1 MKRRNLLDVYK
12 RQEQIEAEN
21 GKLSGGAS
29 VVQEDYTSGGAVVGG
44 LQSPADTITMENI
57 RSGARLKLRYK
68 AAADSCVSLKV
79 GDKPA
84 VELALPKSEE
94 YTCLLYTSQ
103 VENVLGGEK
112 DLKALNDTLVAAGD
126 ALYPQAALLSVADTR
141 SFNTVSYTHL
151 DVYKRQGQRLA

>member
-1 MKRRNLLDVYK
+1 M
-12 RQEQIEAEN
+12 
-21 GKLSGGAS
+21 
-29 VVQEDYTSGGAVVGG
+29 QEDYTSGGAVVGG

-94 YTCLLYTSQ
+94 YTDKSL
-103 VENVLGGEK
+103 
-112 DLKALNDTLVAAGD
+112 ALNVPGRAV
-126 ALYPQAALLSVADTR
+126 PW
-141 SFNTVSYTHL
+141 
-151 DVYKRQGQRLA
+151 